1 MEEPAKRRV
10 LLTYFKGKVT
20 VINQFIRTFATH
32 KTIPK
37 WGCQSLASPFFFPFF
52 WKSIFDLWSK
62 IGCTSKEK
70 INDFILFFARFE

>member
-10 LLTYFKGKVT
+10 WLTYFKEGVT

-37 WGCQSLASPFFFPFF
+37 WGCPKLGHPHFSFLSFGIYI
-52 WKSIFDLWSK
+52 KSSNFD
-62 IGCTSKEK
+62 
-70 INDFILFFARFE
+70 